1 MDASARQAWLGAGSN
16 LGDRRAHLER
26 AILWMRKSPF
36 IDVVAVSSWRET
48 EAIGPPQP
56 DYLNGVIHIET
67 SLSPLD
73 LLTALKAYEK
83 AAGRVRGVFWG
94 PRPLDL
100 DVLMIEDLVLETS
113 VLQIPHP
120 RLSTRRFVLE
130 PLVELA
136 PHLKHPVLDRT
147 MSQLLEALQS

>member
-1 MDASARQAWLGAGSN
+1 
-16 LGDRRAHLER
+16 
-26 AILWMRKSPF
+26 
-36 IDVVAVSSWRET
+36 
-48 EAIGPPQP
+48 
-56 DYLNGVIHIET
+56 
-67 SLSPLD
+67 
-73 LLTALKAYEK
+73 
-83 AAGRVRGVFWG
+83 
-94 PRPLDL
+94 
-100 DVLMIEDLVLETS
+100 MIEDLVLETS

>member
-1 MDASARQAWLGAGSN
+1 
-16 LGDRRAHLER
+16 
-26 AILWMRKSPF
+26 MRKSPF
-36 IDVVAVSSWRET
+36 IEVLAVSSWRET

-56 DYLNGVIHIET
+56 DYLNGVIHIQT
-67 SLSPLD
+67 SLAPRD
-73 LLTALKAYEK
+73 LLTVLQAYEK

-100 DVLMIEDLVLETS
+100 DVLIFDDLVLDTS

-130 PLVELA
+130 PLAELA

-147 MSQLLEALQS
+147 MCQLLEALKS